1 MRGSSSSLA
10 RPRVGACRR
19 RPHPV
24 AIRLSPELTLG
35 ESLCCDDLDGR
46 CLCAKLWVWWHP
58 WATAKRHSAAAWDG
72 ASRRAAHAWPRLG
85 VQYERDVRECVRR
98 AVVSGR
104 TAAARFGLTIRDS
117 SSCHLNGRRNPADA
131 RPTLRDEAVRL
142 HRCKMRAAAT
152 TWRRRA
158 RAFRALRVS
167 GAHQAGCDP
176 FARKRPEKLTKAHN
190 YRLNIP
196 ALGLRRV
203 VSSGFLSPPLPL
215 AADDKTHQQQPLKC
229 PEGYYVSSCWNSKQ
243 RIQRRG

>member
-1 MRGSSSSLA
+1 M
-10 RPRVGACRR
+10 
-19 RPHPV
+19 
-24 AIRLSPELTLG
+24 
-35 ESLCCDDLDGR
+35 
-46 CLCAKLWVWWHP
+46 
-58 WATAKRHSAAAWDG
+58 
-72 ASRRAAHAWPRLG
+72 
-85 VQYERDVRECVRR
+85 
-98 AVVSGR
+98 
-104 TAAARFGLTIRDS
+104 TIRDS

-229 PEGYYVSSCWNSKQ
+229 RLQADLVNLGPDCKTTHQRRAWPTWRFCSGIDWPCASAIVSQRAPLSTAMPLRRSRRYGSVMNGSSRKSTSDCGVPVLAKLLPSAGYRRCWNFRSLTGFTALGLMEVRPPPASHEPIRQ
-243 RIQRRG
+243 LDRL

>member
-1 MRGSSSSLA
+1 M
-10 RPRVGACRR
+10 
-19 RPHPV
+19 
-24 AIRLSPELTLG
+24 
-35 ESLCCDDLDGR
+35 
-46 CLCAKLWVWWHP
+46 
-58 WATAKRHSAAAWDG
+58 
-72 ASRRAAHAWPRLG
+72 
-85 VQYERDVRECVRR
+85 
-98 AVVSGR
+98 
-104 TAAARFGLTIRDS
+104 TIRDS

-229 PEGYYVSSCWNSKQ
+229 HTLGNKTEGKVFVYRLFIQAVPTREILGIHPPQTEPVQTRSYDVEPRPASAEGTLPDVRGRRADAYRHCVVVDCRFAWFRRQRPRSSEAHVFEG
-243 RIQRRG
+243 RPMPRTVFMLH

>member
-1 MRGSSSSLA
+1 M
-10 RPRVGACRR
+10 
-19 RPHPV
+19 
-24 AIRLSPELTLG
+24 
-35 ESLCCDDLDGR
+35 
-46 CLCAKLWVWWHP
+46 
-58 WATAKRHSAAAWDG
+58 
-72 ASRRAAHAWPRLG
+72 SR
-85 VQYERDVRECVRR
+85 
-98 AVVSGR
+98 R

-229 PEGYYVSSCWNSKQ
+229 HHDRTRSCLAASAAVQHRPSDTPCACDPRCGHLGHWQGAAWHLPLSFPHLSW
-243 RIQRRG
+243 RGCNRVVGPPGVCLGAV